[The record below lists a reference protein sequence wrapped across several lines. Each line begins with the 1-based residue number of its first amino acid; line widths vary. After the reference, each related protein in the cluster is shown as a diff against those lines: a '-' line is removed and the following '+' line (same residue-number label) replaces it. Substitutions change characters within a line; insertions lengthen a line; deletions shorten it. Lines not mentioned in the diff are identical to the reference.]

1 MADEGNEIVNEN
13 FNEIILY
20 NFIEND
26 CELRKQLVLE
36 CSLYDMWFSFMTA
49 DIILLLQPFFNTELL
64 YKIKIIKTDESGVNF
79 VQMFQKDNNIDIS
92 NNILESGIGQR
103 LCAAMKTGMVNNKFL
118 YYNFI

>member
-1 MADEGNEIVNEN
+1 MADEGNEIVNKN

-36 CSLYDMWFSFMTA
+36 CSLYDMWFSTMTA

-64 YKIKIIKTDESGVNF
+64 YKIKIMKTDESGVNF
-79 VQMFQKDNNIDIS
+79 VQMFNKDSDIDIS

-103 LCAAMKTGMVNNKFL
+103 LCAAMKTGIYL
-118 YYNFI
+118 